1 MDESQPAKER
11 MTASLNGRI
20 ITWLAGRMTGVMN
33 DWLSE
38 SINFRSGTLSKNYQ
52 WVEAMDYAFRRVFS
66 GPGRPGGVME
76 DKLQKR
82 LSAGDH
88 GS

>member
-1 MDESQPAKER
+1 MDESQPANQR

-52 WVEAMDYAFRRVFS
+52 RVEAMDYAFRRVFS
-66 GPGRPGGVME
+66 GPVGPV
-76 DKLQKR
+76 
-82 LSAGDH
+82 A
-88 GS
+88 